1 MKKVKFLCI
10 IFCLV
15 MTIGVVSAWAAEG
28 TTAKTQ
34 YIREV
39 NIHNVAAPVPG
50 KMWQGDTLT
59 ASSDAPYRVHGMVEW
74 IDETEDRFMKNN
86 EKFQV
91 GHVYTVQVWVE
102 AKDGYEFDSTPTE
115 YNMKGYFYPGGKP
128 VEAKL
133 SKAFE
138 YQRWAMVVMSY
149 TFPKL
154 EALEKIEYI
163 GISDVVEPK
172 IGRQSIAREQYLRY
186 GDNVEAIDAYWME
199 NYDWDN
205 RFTGIFAEQK
215 RYTFVVKFA
224 AKEGYYFAYPDDIVV
239 SINGRVAEARI
250 GNDGTLLVL
259 YDYKTGK
266 APKRVMGIVTFN
278 IDAPA
283 IGAHP
288 SFEAKD
294 NRNDGLYYIDK
305 QHQNSTKNGIIW
317 YEGVGD
323 NQRKMAETDTFKAGE
338 NYYVAIR
345 VRPIQEYEFDT
356 DENGDLL
363 VSGAINGN
371 TAIIGGNAESLFVG
385 YAFYPLE
392 EEKKESAFTDVSES
406 DYFFDA
412 VMWAKDTGL
421 TVGTTATTFSP
432 YDTCTRAQGITFLWR
447 AAGKPAPKNKTNPF
461 TDVKKTD
468 YFYEAVLWGVEEGI
482 IVGTSKTTFT
492 PHQTCSSAHIMTMLY
507 RAMKIGTNGWYEDAR
522 NWANSEGLLD
532 GTSFVV
538 SPDEPCP
545 RAGIAYFLYMFYKK

>member
-1 MKKVKFLCI
+1 MKKLY
-10 IFCLV
+10 
-15 MTIGVVSAWAAEG
+15 TILTVLLLIVVLSASVFAAEPD
-28 TTAKTQ
+28 

-39 NIHNVAAPVPG
+39 FINNIIPPVPG
-50 KMWQGDTLT
+50 RLWQGFQP
-59 ASSDAPYRVHGMVEW
+59 AAFSDAPYIVHGMVEW

-102 AKDGYEFDSTPTE
+102 AKDGYEFDATATE
-115 YNMKGYFYPGGKP
+115 YNMKGYFYSGGKTI
-128 VEAKL
+128 EAKL

-149 TFPKL
+149 TFPEL
-154 EALEKIEYI
+154 VPLEKIEYVSI
-163 GISDVVEPK
+163 NDVIEPK
-172 IGRQSIAREQYLRY
+172 IGMQSIAREQYLRY
-186 GDNVEAIDAYWME
+186 SENVEGFDAYWME

-205 RFTGIFAEQK
+205 RFTGIFTEYK
-215 RYTFVVKFA
+215 RYTFVVELA
-224 AKEGYYFAYPDDIVV
+224 AKDGYYFADANDIVA
-239 SINGRVAEARI
+239 SINGLVAEVHR
-250 GNDGTLLVL
+250 GDGGTLLVL
-259 YDYKTGK
+259 YDFKTGK
-266 APKRVMGIVTFN
+266 APQKVMGIVTFN
-278 IDAPA
+278 IDAPS

-294 NRNDGLYYIDK
+294 NRDDGLYYLDK
-305 QHQNSTKNGIIW
+305 QHENSTKNGIIW

-356 DENGDLL
+356 DKNGDLL
-363 VSGAINGN
+363 VRGAINGN

-385 YAFYPLE
+385 YAFTPLKE
-392 EEKKESAFTDVSES
+392 EEKNNTEKVSVFTDVSTS

-432 YDTCTRAQGITFLWR
+432 YDTCTRAQGITFLHR
-447 AAGKPAPKNKTNPF
+447 AAGSPAPKNKTNPF

-482 IVGTSKTTFT
+482 VVGTSATTFT
-492 PHQTCSSAHIMTMLY
+492 PNQTCSSAHIMTMLF
-507 RAMKIGTNGWYEDAR
+507 RAMKVGTNGWYEEAR
-522 NWANSEGLLD
+522 DWAKSEGLLD
-532 GTSFVV
+532 GTSFVI

-545 RAGIAYFLYMFYKK
+545 RAGIVYFLYKFYKK